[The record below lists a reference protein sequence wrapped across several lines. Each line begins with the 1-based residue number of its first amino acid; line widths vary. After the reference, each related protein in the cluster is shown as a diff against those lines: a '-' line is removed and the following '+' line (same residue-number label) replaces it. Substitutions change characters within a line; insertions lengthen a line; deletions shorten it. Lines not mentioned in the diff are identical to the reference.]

1 MDDHDK
7 SASAKR
13 QSIRRKKQKAKKI
26 CIYARNAF
34 LICLLLTIMQM
45 VFIAMN
51 GPYQGSIPM
60 KIYQFYTDSSI
71 YLKKRC
77 LPIYTAAFFML
88 YIVYLI
94 KSKMHDDI

>member
-1 MDDHDK
+1 
-7 SASAKR
+7 
-13 QSIRRKKQKAKKI
+13 
-26 CIYARNAF
+26 
-34 LICLLLTIMQM
+34 M

-77 LPIYTAAFFML
+77 LPIYTAAFFIL

>member
-7 SASAKR
+7 SAAAKR
-13 QSIRRKKQKAKKI
+13 QSIRRKKQKTKRI
-26 CIYARNAF
+26 CTSARNAF

-51 GPYQGSIPM
+51 GPYQGSVLM
-60 KIYQFYTDSSI
+60 KTYQFYTDSSI

-77 LPIYTAAFFML
+77 LPIYTAAFFIL
-88 YIVYLI
+88 YIVFFL
-94 KSKMHDDI
+94 K